1 MVEKSRHRV
10 ALSGATGF
18 VGTRLRRA
26 FKERGWEI
34 FPLGRHDLQM
44 ETERLAEELNR
55 FDVIVNLAGAPIIE
69 RWTGYYKKILYDSRI
84 NTTRKLVATCA
95 MMDDR
100 PRVFV
105 SASAVGYYAAGD
117 MTHTEEK
124 YVQAGDFLGELS
136 RDWEKE
142 ALGAGE
148 LGIRTVIF
156 RFGVVLGRDGGALK
170 KMIPPFRLGLGG
182 RVGSGRQAVS
192 WIHMEDL
199 VRAFLAVIDDPSF
212 TGIYN
217 LTAPNPTTNAGLTR
231 ALARALHRP
240 AFLPVPG
247 FVLRFQF
254 GEGARVL
261 TDGQR
266 VLPKRLLDQGFD
278 FRFTDIEPAVKDCLA
293 SS

>member
-1 MVEKSRHRV
+1 MTERDKHRV

-55 FDVIVNLAGAPIIE
+55 FDAIVNLAGAPIIE

-84 NTTRKLVATCA
+84 NTTRKLVDACA
-95 MMDDR
+95 MMADR

-105 SASAVGYYAAGD
+105 STSAVGYYAAGD
-117 MTHTEEK
+117 MTHTEEE

-170 KMIPPFRLGLGG
+170 KMIPPFRFGLGG

-199 VRAFLAVIDDPSF
+199 VRAILAAIGDPSF

-217 LTAPNPTTNAGLTR
+217 LTAPNPTTNAGLTK

-247 FVLRFQF
+247 FVLKLQF

-261 TDGQR
+261 TEGQR

-278 FRFTDIEPAVKDCLA
+278 FRFTDIERAVQDCLE